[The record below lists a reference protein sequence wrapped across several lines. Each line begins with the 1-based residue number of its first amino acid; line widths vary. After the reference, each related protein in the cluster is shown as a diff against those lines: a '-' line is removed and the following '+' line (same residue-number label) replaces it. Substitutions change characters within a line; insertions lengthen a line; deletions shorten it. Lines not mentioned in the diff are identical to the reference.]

1 MQLKT
6 PDGANEEEKL
16 VMRSRVGQAK
26 RGKENFKNTN
36 NSVENRTVYTIY
48 NAIPAQSFFH
58 TEMKSCYLK
67 HME

>member
-16 VMRSRVGQAK
+16 LMRSSIGQAK
-26 RGKENFKNTN
+26 RGKENFNTN
-36 NSVENRTVYTIY
+36 NCVENRIVYTVY
-48 NAIPAQSFFH
+48 NAIPTQSFFH